1 MASDNLHEDLSRHTE
16 EKKAGERAVGITF
29 GIVFLLI
36 GLGRL
41 HATSHWEWAWFAAAA
56 TFLLLAIFWIA
67 PLRPVN
73 ALWHRLGLLLAKVV
87 NPILMGSVFFLAI
100 YPVGALMRL
109 SGKDPLRLKLDRNA
123 KSYWQA
129 RESSESVA
137 QSMADQ
143 F

>member
-1 MASDNLHEDLSRHTE
+1 MASDNLHEDLWRHTE

-41 HATSHWEWAWFAAAA
+41 HATSRWEWAWFAAAA
-56 TFLLLAIFWIA
+56 TVLLLAFFWVG
-67 PLRPVN
+67 PLRPIN

-87 NPILMGSVFFLAI
+87 NHLMGSVFFLAI
-100 YPVGALMRL
+100 YPAGALMRL

-129 RESSESVA
+129 RESSESVP